1 VALEKSQFD
10 LVLMDC
16 HMPELDGFETTQE
29 IRRRF
34 GHSQWP
40 YIVAVTASTMK
51 EDVDRCVASGMNS
64 VLSKPLTVSALVQV
78 LKTVQRSEGSYTVSS
93 GAELFSD
100 KPVEANRKSSD
111 PMDSKKFWQ
120 GFTGMESFALNLIR
134 EFLGSMSSMVSQID
148 EAVLSGDLKQLRMSA
163 HALKGAVSN
172 FAAPPSEELASQL
185 EQCGASGDLQR
196 AALVLERLHEEVAR
210 LRTALEGVQL
220 EGAQNE
226 ELKRAS

>member
-1 VALEKSQFD
+1 
-10 LVLMDC
+10 
-16 HMPELDGFETTQE
+16 
-29 IRRRF
+29 
-34 GHSQWP
+34 
-40 YIVAVTASTMK
+40 
-51 EDVDRCVASGMNS
+51 
-64 VLSKPLTVSALVQV
+64 
-78 LKTVQRSEGSYTVSS
+78 
-93 GAELFSD
+93 
-100 KPVEANRKSSD
+100 
-111 PMDSKKFWQ
+111 
-120 GFTGMESFALNLIR
+120 
-134 EFLGSMSSMVSQID
+134 
-148 EAVLSGDLKQLRMSA
+148 MSA